1 MSGVPDYYR
10 ILGVVPTA
18 SAEEIKKA
26 YQHYILSDPERRR
39 EYDSVRPAATT
50 GSSTDPDDDV
60 KESTNFFR
68 SFFGTNSQ
76 HGEYAQPRP
85 EQQFAETW
93 EDLLRPEMER
103 VGHGWQYA
111 GAAAGSVLGYII
123 GNIPGALGGGLLGS
137 KVGSI
142 RDAKGRAV
150 SEVFLHLRSDQRA
163 QILRE
168 LAMKVLGSL

>member
-1 MSGVPDYYR
+1 MYVPWLIPD
-10 ILGVVPTA
+10 
-18 SAEEIKKA
+18 
-26 YQHYILSDPERRR
+26 YILSDPDRRR
-39 EYDSVRPAATT
+39 EYDAVRPGATT
-50 GSSTDPDDDV
+50 GSSTDPDEDV

-68 SFFGTNSQ
+68 SFFGANSQ
-76 HGEYAQPRP
+76 HGEYAQPQP

-93 EDLLRPEMER
+93 EDLLCPELER

-111 GAAAGSVLGYII
+111 GAVAGSVLGYII
-123 GNIPGALGGGLLGS
+123 GNIPGALGGGLLGG

-142 RDAKGRAV
+142 RDAKGRSV